1 MPFGFLRLPSL
12 ALSQLK
18 SIVKYNF
25 GESVTT
31 DILYLNLDF
40 GLFLGNPLYT
50 YLSSHPDAMQSN
62 VGEWMFRDIAFPS
75 LPANE
80 QEYFDDLGLSD
91 NASGHSLLTRFYLD
105 IIKYKKKSLPGFLE
119 KLVEKYQLLQ
129 YDVIGFTS
137 MFSQNIPVFAL
148 ARMIKDQAPHIITV
162 MGGSNCESPMGQ
174 TIAEHIPQMDYV
186 FSGPALVS
194 FPLFISSLLKGAP
207 ESCNSID
214 GVFSRHS
221 NLSPQKKKLGQE
233 SDIHLLSVPDYE
245 DYLDLISTQYIELR
259 ITPVLLFETSRGC
272 WWGMKAHCTF
282 CGLNGNTMQYRVR
295 SYSGAIEMLNQMFLK
310 YGDRVKHY
318 FSADNIMPKDYIENV
333 FPFLALPT
341 GASIFYEVKA
351 DLNRNEMQKMASHGV
366 TAIQPGIEAL
376 DTTILK
382 HMKKGGTAVNNV
394 AILKYGREFDIDI
407 EWNLLIGFPDEPEEA
422 YRKYED
428 GFRMFYHLQPPKA
441 IYSVRFD
448 RFSPYH
454 QHEKSF
460 GLSLKPAGFYK
471 HLYPHLSSQ
480 TLSNLAYFF
489 EDGNMEAGYKLRIR
503 KKLPALSNS
512 IEAWNKKYNTND
524 ISKRAS
530 LIFKD
535 EFTIL
540 DTRSRKKT
548 IKLNILQKKILSHIT
563 EPFMWISILRALPE
577 YDEKILK
584 KALDS
589 LIKSQLVYHEDHKKY
604 LSLI

>member
-1 MPFGFLRLPSL
+1 MC
-12 ALSQLK
+12 
-18 SIVKYNF
+18 I
-25 GESVTT
+25 
-31 DILYLNLDF
+31 
-40 GLFLGNPLYT
+40 
-50 YLSSHPDAMQSN
+50 
-62 VGEWMFRDIAFPS
+62 RD
-75 LPANE
+75 
-80 QEYFDDLGLSD
+80 
-91 NASGHSLLTRFYLD
+91 R
-105 IIKYKKKSLPGFLE
+105 
-119 KLVEKYQLLQ
+119 
-129 YDVIGFTS
+129 
-137 MFSQNIPVFAL
+137 
-148 ARMIKDQAPHIITV
+148 
-162 MGGSNCESPMGQ
+162 
-174 TIAEHIPQMDYV
+174 
-186 FSGPALVS
+186 
-194 FPLFISSLLKGAP
+194 
-207 ESCNSID
+207 
-214 GVFSRHS
+214 
-221 NLSPQKKKLGQE
+221 
-233 SDIHLLSVPDYE
+233 
-245 DYLDLISTQYIELR
+245 
-259 ITPVLLFETSRGC
+259 
-272 WWGMKAHCTF
+272 GMKAHCTF

-441 IYSVRFD
+441 IFSVRFD

-489 EDGNMEAGYKLRIR
+489 EDGNMEAGYKLRIP
-503 KKLPALSNS
+503 KKLPALSKS
-512 IEAWNKKYNTND
+512 IEAWNKKYNTNEMCIRD
-524 ISKRAS
+524 RISNYINTGHRKYFS
-530 LIFKD
+530 GIDHPFKSNICGSTCYCLPGVWCNTWD
-535 EFTIL
+535 PGSCTK
-540 DTRSRKKT
+540 TRSGYYPGDVP
-548 IKLNILQKKILSHIT
+548 NIC
-563 EPFMWISILRALPE
+563 RGR
-577 YDEKILK
+577 
-584 KALDS
+584 
-589 LIKSQLVYHEDHKKY
+589 KY
-604 LSLI
+604 LTGLKW